1 MNLSLEDFEDLK
13 RQIDN
18 FEKVFNLICNTED
31 IRYSS
36 PYKKK
41 KIRKK
46 KSKVY
51 YKKKNKNK

>member
-1 MNLSLEDFEDLK
+1 MNLSPEEFEDLK

-41 KIRKK
+41 KIKKRKK
-46 KSKVY
+46 LMKRR
-51 YKKKNKNK
+51 KK

>member
-1 MNLSLEDFEDLK
+1 MNDFEKILD
-13 RQIDN
+13 
-18 FEKVFNLICNTED
+18 LICSTED

-51 YKKKNKNK
+51 GRNKKRRKK